1 MNVVAFN
8 GSSRKDGNTD
18 RLLRIVLGELQREG
32 VKTEYVEMAGK
43 RVRGCTACY
52 RCVDRQDGRCVLDD
66 DPVNE
71 WIEKMIVSEGI
82 LLGSPVYFADLSA
95 SMKALIERAGM
106 VARAN
111 GDLLRRKVGAAVVA
125 VRRAGAVH
133 TFDSMNH
140 FFLISQ
146 MIIPGANYWNV
157 GIGREKGEGS
167 GKVKGNWKNTA
178 PPLVHRQIEPWKHCG
193 GV

>member
-18 RLLRIVLGELQREG
+18 RLLRIVLGELEREG

-106 VARAN
+106 IARAN

-157 GIGREKGEGS
+157 GIGREKGEVEGDVE
-167 GKVKGNWKNTA
+167 GRGTMEVLGRNMAWILRAIKGA
-178 PPLVHRQIEPWKHCG
+178 S
-193 GV
+193 